1 MALFQQDLQTQV
13 ISEQAVQEPS
23 AIGAISGLASAFL
36 KAQPSPSTKG
46 APNYEQSIIANF
58 ATELNTLEAL
68 KESGSINEVDFSR
81 RLGKARSEIAKIK
94 DANVPQGLQNQYE
107 VNSGRDFN
115 SFGYNTNEEYET
127 ANLLEG
133 DFAKAIRPS
142 VVSELEAAGEVVT
155 TESVNNAVLNK
166 LEEKASLENELNIQ
180 NKKLALGQSID
191 DTAVSKNIKADY
203 DVLASFFKDAAA
215 DGIVTKNEFLSA
227 QLGVSNLM
235 TTKYGQFKSNPKINA
250 VMEQMTGLLDDIGKG
265 VSDTPSAV
273 LADTIQIALQNEG
286 FSAGTIA
293 VVRAMQEGKNIGQ
306 FQDIMANNKEGK
318 TVADAM
324 VFIAGADLTEDK
336 LVEIFNTATPPP
348 VADVAGT
355 NPSLLSIP
363 TVKDNPNEYQTIV
376 DKFSESAKT
385 PASNDLLGNEKV
397 RNSFLTSLNVAG
409 SAVASQGDE
418 YILGEKLLSKF
429 ASNSI
434 VKNLEAVYSVDPQNA
449 AQTNDVLQAGL
460 SSERVRQSLE
470 LNNRLDAGAGAGQL
484 VMADAEGKLQ
494 LNNELIEKNKDKL
507 VGGAA
512 GWAEMQG
519 KINAAGGL
527 EKFLQL
533 PPMVN
538 SAINTDA
545 SIMVSGTQYLLKD
558 IFSIDFN
565 KVLKLSNNLKLID
578 SKLVNLESLATKYQD
593 DTDMLRGRSTN
604 LTPSQN
610 AEVMAAINEGSNL
623 GIPLEDIDFD
633 SNAPATPAEPSGE
646 IVTTPIDTVESGS
659 VGRSLTGEERTA
671 LSDQGGLAAT
681 AYLENL
687 GFTDNLFD
695 SFKAT
700 DTQYSNTPHVPVFTA
715 TEQTDALRVLDNV
728 ADTIYGNNPELASAF
743 KIIMENES
751 GGKLAELGYGNLSG
765 TDLYNN
771 VNAPVGSAKRTAL
784 QNMENSTAYING
796 DREKKDMMIFDIMY
810 DDQYRDSGFKLGN
823 TNPGDGSKY
832 RGRGIISLTGK
843 ANYKKYG
850 DMIGVDLVNNPD
862 YMQNRPDIMIAA
874 SIAYL
879 KDKGFDQGT
888 LSARK
893 MAKVVGHADD
903 NLKTEARQRWAD
915 TIKDIERSGNQAL
928 ADTISLND
936 EYAAQEKVG
945 VTADGDIG
953 PNSRKA
959 MRKYL
964 EKEIGIVP
972 EGISDNDLVIL
983 VNRS

>member
-23 AIGAISGLASAFL
+23 AIGAISGLAGAFL
-36 KAQPSPSTKG
+36 KAQPSGSTKG

-115 SFGYNTNEEYET
+115 SFGYNTNEEYEK

-142 VVSELEAAGEVVT
+142 VVSELEAAGQVATPDAVD
-155 TESVNNAVLNK
+155 NAVLNK
-166 LEEKASLENELNIQ
+166 LEDKTSLENDLNTQ
-180 NKKLALGQSID
+180 NKKLALGQPID

-203 DVLASFFKDAAA
+203 DVLTSFFKDAAS

-235 TTKYGQFKSNPKINA
+235 TTKYGQFKSNPKINS

-318 TVADAM
+318 AVADAM

-336 LVEIFNTATPPP
+336 LVEIFNTSTPPG

-363 TVKDNPNEYQTIV
+363 TVKDNPNEYQTVV

-385 PASNDLLGNEKV
+385 PTSNDLLGNEKV

-409 SAVASQGDE
+409 SAVASQSDE

-494 LNNELIEKNKDKL
+494 LNNEMIEKNKDKL

-512 GWAEMQG
+512 GWSEMQG

-646 IVTTPIDTVESGS
+646 IAVTPLDSDGNPTITLATPLQSGFDSLTESEGTDIHLDGRNIITLPYGIVPDKNSIKKSDGTVIDPTGTHGLKESDLTDIDYSGATKFGLSRSSYSSDEQFAKAVYVEFGKQAGENYGTGFKDLSDKAKEAAYDMAWNAGVESAGWSS
-659 VGRSLTGEERTA
+659 VKTMLDETSKDASTQTTDNLIGFTTNFKSGKEKVNNVSVNNYPRGLLKRRLTTYNLVAKTGEEAVDIVTT
-671 LSDQGGLAAT
+671 SVETNG
-681 AYLENL
+681 
-687 GFTDNLFD
+687 
-695 SFKAT
+695 
-700 DTQYSNTPHVPVFTA
+700 
-715 TEQTDALRVLDNV
+715 
-728 ADTIYGNNPELASAF
+728 
-743 KIIMENES
+743 
-751 GGKLAELGYGNLSG
+751 
-765 TDLYNN
+765 
-771 VNAPVGSAKRTAL
+771 KRTG
-784 QNMENSTAYING
+784 TKY
-796 DREKKDMMIFDIMY
+796 DI
-810 DDQYRDSGFKLGN
+810 RKA
-823 TNPGDGSKY
+823 DGTVLKSWTKP
-832 RGRGIISLTGK
+832 
-843 ANYKKYG
+843 
-850 DMIGVDLVNNPD
+850 DLNET
-862 YMQNRPDIMIAA
+862 
-874 SIAYL
+874 L
-879 KDKGFDQGT
+879 GT
-888 LSARK
+888 LS
-893 MAKVVGHADD
+893 
-903 NLKTEARQRWAD
+903 
-915 TIKDIERSGNQAL
+915 
-928 ADTISLND
+928 
-936 EYAAQEKVG
+936 
-945 VTADGDIG
+945 
-953 PNSRKA
+953 
-959 MRKYL
+959 
-964 EKEIGIVP
+964 
-972 EGISDNDLVIL
+972 
-983 VNRS
+983 VN

>member
-23 AIGAISGLASAFL
+23 AIGAISGLAGAFL
-36 KAQPSPSTKG
+36 KAQPSGSTKG

-115 SFGYNTNEEYET
+115 SFGYNTNEEYEK

-142 VVSELEAAGEVVT
+142 VVSELEAAGQVATPDAVD
-155 TESVNNAVLNK
+155 NAVLNK
-166 LEEKASLENELNIQ
+166 LEDKTSLENDLNTQ
-180 NKKLALGQSID
+180 NKKLALGQPID

-203 DVLASFFKDAAA
+203 DVLTSFFKDAAS

-235 TTKYGQFKSNPKINA
+235 TTKYGQFKSNPKINS

-336 LVEIFNTATPPP
+336 LVEIFNTARRPS
-348 VADVAGT
+348 VADAAGT

-363 TVKDNPNEYQTIV
+363 TVKDNPNEYQTVV

-385 PASNDLLGNEKV
+385 PTSNDLLGNEKV

-409 SAVASQGDE
+409 SAVASQSDE

-494 LNNELIEKNKDKL
+494 LNNEMIEKNKDKL

-512 GWAEMQG
+512 GWSEMQG

-646 IVTTPIDTVESGS
+646 IAVTPLDSDGNPTITLATPLQSGFDSLTESEGTDIHLDGRNIITLPYGIVPDKNSIKKSDGTVIDPTGTHGLKESDLTDIDYSGATKFGLSRSSYSSDEQFAKAVYVEFGKQAGENYGTGFKDLSDKAKEAAYDIAWNSGVKSTGWSS
-659 VGRSLTGEERTA
+659 VKTMLDETSKDASTQTTDNLIGFTTNFKSGKEKVNNVSVNNYPRGLLKRRLTTYNLVAKTGEEAVDIVTT
-671 LSDQGGLAAT
+671 SVETNG
-681 AYLENL
+681 
-687 GFTDNLFD
+687 
-695 SFKAT
+695 
-700 DTQYSNTPHVPVFTA
+700 
-715 TEQTDALRVLDNV
+715 
-728 ADTIYGNNPELASAF
+728 
-743 KIIMENES
+743 
-751 GGKLAELGYGNLSG
+751 
-765 TDLYNN
+765 
-771 VNAPVGSAKRTAL
+771 KRTG
-784 QNMENSTAYING
+784 TKY
-796 DREKKDMMIFDIMY
+796 DI
-810 DDQYRDSGFKLGN
+810 RKA
-823 TNPGDGSKY
+823 DGTVLKSWTKP
-832 RGRGIISLTGK
+832 
-843 ANYKKYG
+843 
-850 DMIGVDLVNNPD
+850 DLNET
-862 YMQNRPDIMIAA
+862 
-874 SIAYL
+874 L
-879 KDKGFDQGT
+879 GT
-888 LSARK
+888 LS
-893 MAKVVGHADD
+893 
-903 NLKTEARQRWAD
+903 
-915 TIKDIERSGNQAL
+915 
-928 ADTISLND
+928 
-936 EYAAQEKVG
+936 
-945 VTADGDIG
+945 
-953 PNSRKA
+953 
-959 MRKYL
+959 
-964 EKEIGIVP
+964 
-972 EGISDNDLVIL
+972 
-983 VNRS
+983 VN

>member
-36 KAQPSPSTKG
+36 KAQPSGSTKG

-142 VVSELEAAGEVVT
+142 VVSELEAAGQVATPDAVD
-155 TESVNNAVLNK
+155 NAVLNK
-166 LEEKASLENELNIQ
+166 LEDKTSLENDLNIQ

-336 LVEIFNTATPPP
+336 LVEIFNTSTPPG

-363 TVKDNPNEYQTIV
+363 SVKDNPNEYQTVV

-409 SAVASQGDE
+409 SAVASQSDE

-434 VKNLEAVYSVDPQNA
+434 VKNLEAIYSVDPQNA

-593 DTDMLRGRSTN
+593 DTDMLRGRNNN
-604 LTPSQN
+604 LTPSQD
-610 AEVMAAINEGSNL
+610 AEVTAAINEGSNL

-633 SNAPATPAEPSGE
+633 SNAPATPVEPSGE
-646 IVTTPIDTVESGS
+646 IAVTKIDTTNVDFSFIKEREGSESSVYVPEKDGKVLGNSGPTIASGFDIGQRSESDLKGLPTDIINKLKPYLGLKGSAAKTFVDNNKLSLTTKELDTINEFAKKKEISKLKERWNNSGS
-659 VGRSLTGEERTA
+659 TVSFDDLTKE
-671 LSDQGGLAAT
+671 QAT
-681 AYLENL
+681 
-687 GFTDNLFD
+687 
-695 SFKAT
+695 
-700 DTQYSNTPHVPVFTA
+700 V
-715 TEQTDALRVLDNV
+715 V
-728 ADTIYGNNPELASAF
+728 ASVAF
-743 KIIMENES
+743 Q
-751 GGKLAELGYGNLSG
+751 YGNLS
-765 TDLYNN
+765 
-771 VNAPVGSAKRTAL
+771 
-784 QNMENSTAYING
+784 
-796 DREKKDMMIFDIMY
+796 
-810 DDQYRDSGFKLGN
+810 
-823 TNPGDGSKY
+823 
-832 RGRGIISLTGK
+832 
-843 ANYKKYG
+843 
-850 DMIGVDLVNNPD
+850 
-862 YMQNRPDIMIAA
+862 
-874 SIAYL
+874 
-879 KDKGFDQGT
+879 
-888 LSARK
+888 
-893 MAKVVGHADD
+893 
-903 NLKTEARQRWAD
+903 TEAPTFWGYVTSGDWVAAATELRNFGDNYSSRRGLEAD
-915 TIKDIERSGNQAL
+915 
-928 ADTISLND
+928 
-936 EYAAQEKVG
+936 
-945 VTADGDIG
+945 
-953 PNSRKA
+953 
-959 MRKYL
+959 YL
-964 EKEIGIVP
+964 EGK
-972 EGISDNDLVIL
+972 
-983 VNRS
+983 

>member
-23 AIGAISGLASAFL
+23 AIGAISDLAGAFL
-36 KAQPSPSTKG
+36 KAQPSGSTKG
-46 APNYEQSIIANF
+46 APNYEQSLIANF

-142 VVSELEAAGEVVT
+142 VVSELEAAGQVATPDAVD
-155 TESVNNAVLNK
+155 NAVLNK
-166 LEEKASLENELNIQ
+166 LEDKTSLENDLNTQ
-180 NKKLALGQSID
+180 NKKLALGQPID

-203 DVLASFFKDAAA
+203 DVLTSFFKDAAS

-235 TTKYGQFKSNPKINA
+235 TTKYGQFKSNPKINS

-336 LVEIFNTATPPP
+336 LVEIFNTSTPPG

-363 TVKDNPNEYQTIV
+363 TVKDNPNEYQTVV

-385 PASNDLLGNEKV
+385 PTSNDLLGNEKV

-409 SAVASQGDE
+409 SAVASQGNE

-449 AQTNDVLQAGL
+449 AQTNDVLQEGL

-470 LNNRLDAGAGAGQL
+470 LNSRLDAGAGAGQL

-494 LNNELIEKNKDKL
+494 LNNEMIEKNKDKL
-507 VGGAA
+507 VGGAS

-593 DTDMLRGRSTN
+593 DTDMLRGRSNN
-604 LTPSQN
+604 LTPFQN
-610 AEVMAAINEGSNL
+610 AEVMAAINEGPSL
-623 GIPLEDIDFD
+623 D
-633 SNAPATPAEPSGE
+633 SNAEATPKEPDEE
-646 IVTTPIDTVESGS
+646 IAVTNIDTTNVDFSFIKEREGSESSVYVPEKDGKVLGNSGPTIASGFDIGQRSESDLKGLPTAIINKLKPYLGLKGS
-659 VGRSLTGEERTA
+659 AAKTFVDNNKLTLTTKE
-671 LSDQGGLAAT
+671 L
-681 AYLENL
+681 
-687 GFTDNLFD
+687 
-695 SFKAT
+695 
-700 DTQYSNTPHVPVFTA
+700 
-715 TEQTDALRVLDNV
+715 
-728 ADTIYGNNPELASAF
+728 DTI
-743 KIIMENES
+743 NEFAKKQEI
-751 GGKLAELGYGNLSG
+751 GKLKQDWNNSASTVSFDDLTKEQATVVASVAFQYGNLATETPKFWGYVTSG
-765 TDLYNN
+765 DW
-771 VNAPVGSAKRTAL
+771 VAAAKELR
-784 QNMENSTAYING
+784 NF
-796 DREKKDMMIFDIMY
+796 KDDFSS
-810 DDQYRDSGFKLGN
+810 RRNLE
-823 TNPGDGSKY
+823 
-832 RGRGIISLTGK
+832 
-843 ANYKKYG
+843 
-850 DMIGVDLVNNPD
+850 
-862 YMQNRPDIMIAA
+862 
-874 SIAYL
+874 
-879 KDKGFDQGT
+879 
-888 LSARK
+888 
-893 MAKVVGHADD
+893 AD
-903 NLKTEARQRWAD
+903 
-915 TIKDIERSGNQAL
+915 
-928 ADTISLND
+928 
-936 EYAAQEKVG
+936 
-945 VTADGDIG
+945 
-953 PNSRKA
+953 
-959 MRKYL
+959 YL
-964 EKEIGIVP
+964 EGK
-972 EGISDNDLVIL
+972 
-983 VNRS
+983 

>member
-23 AIGAISGLASAFL
+23 AIGAISDLAGAFL
-36 KAQPSPSTKG
+36 KAQPSASTKDQ
-46 APNYEQSIIANF
+46 PNYEQSLIANF
-58 ATELNTLEAL
+58 STTLEGL
-68 KESGSINEVDFSR
+68 EQRKESGQIGQVDFSR
-81 RLGKARSEIAKIK
+81 LLSNARRDIANLK
-94 DANVPQGLQNQYE
+94 DANVPQGLQNKYE
-107 VNSGRDFN
+107 VLSGRDFG
-115 SFGYNTNEEYET
+115 SYGYDTDEDFEK
-127 ANLLEG
+127 ANLLDS
-133 DFAKAIRPS
+133 DFAKAIQPS

-166 LEEKASLENELNIQ
+166 LEEKTSLENELNIQ
-180 NKKLALGQSID
+180 TKKLALGQPVD
-191 DTAVSKNIKADY
+191 DTVVSNNIKADY
-203 DVLASFFKDAAA
+203 DVLASFAKEALG
-215 DGIVTKNEFLSA
+215 DGIITKNEYLSM
-227 QLGVSNLM
+227 QLSVSSQM
-235 TTKYGQFKSNPKINA
+235 TAKYGQFKTNPQVSA

-265 VSDTPSAV
+265 VSNTPGAV

-306 FQDIMANNKEGK
+306 FQNLMANNTDGK

-324 VFIAGADLTEDK
+324 TFLTGADLTEDK
-336 LVEIFNTATPPP
+336 IVEIFNTANPPS

-363 TVKDNPNEYQTIV
+363 TVKDNPNEYKTV
-376 DKFSESAKT
+376 VEKFSESAKVPT
-385 PASNDLLGNEKV
+385 SNDLLGNKEF

-409 SAVASQGDE
+409 SAVASQSDE

-434 VKNLEAVYSVDPQNA
+434 VKNLETIYSVDPQNA

-460 SSERVRQSLE
+460 SSERVRQVLE

-633 SNAPATPAEPSGE
+633 SNAPATPAEPAEE
-646 IVTTPIDTVESGS
+646 IVATPI
-659 VGRSLTGEERTA
+659 
-671 LSDQGGLAAT
+671 GGL
-681 AYLENL
+681 NL
-687 GFTDNLFD
+687 DSSLDEILVSEGGF
-695 SFKAT
+695 
-700 DTQYSNTPHVPVFTA
+700 
-715 TEQTDALRVLDNV
+715 
-728 ADTIYGNNPELASAF
+728 
-743 KIIMENES
+743 
-751 GGKLAELGYGNLSG
+751 
-765 TDLYNN
+765 
-771 VNAPVGSAKRTAL
+771 
-784 QNMENSTAYING
+784 
-796 DREKKDMMIFDIMY
+796 
-810 DDQYRDSGFKLGN
+810 
-823 TNPGDGSKY
+823 
-832 RGRGIISLTGK
+832 
-843 ANYKKYG
+843 
-850 DMIGVDLVNNPD
+850 
-862 YMQNRPDIMIAA
+862 QNRP
-874 SIAYL
+874 
-879 KDKGFDQGT
+879 KDRGNYRPDGT
-888 LSARK
+888 LIGTNRGVTPNSLAEFK
-893 MAKVVGHADD
+893 GVDPNTITEADIKAVTED
-903 NLKTEARQRWAD
+903 EARQIFKQLYFDKPKLNQLPVNLQEAVFDMQVNSGRNAVRILQKLAGMSKDKRDGYVGPETLKALQGVNITNEQYAD
-915 TIKDIERSGNQAL
+915 ARIEFYNNLVKSDPNQYGENL
-928 ADTISLND
+928 AGWIARAN
-936 EYAAQEKVG
+936 
-945 VTADGDIG
+945 
-953 PNSRKA
+953 
-959 MRKYL
+959 KYR
-964 EKEIGIVP
+964 
-972 EGISDNDLVIL
+972 N
-983 VNRS
+983 

>member
-23 AIGAISGLASAFL
+23 AIGAISGLAGAFL
-36 KAQPSPSTKG
+36 KAQPSGSTKG
-46 APNYEQSIIANF
+46 EANYEQSLIANF
-58 ATELNTLEAL
+58 SNTLENL
-68 KESGSINEVDFSR
+68 KQARESGELNEVAISR
-81 RLGKARSEIAKIK
+81 LAQQARADVGKLRNDRVPEVAQQTWENFTGIEFGAGLG
-94 DANVPQGLQNQYE
+94 
-107 VNSGRDFN
+107 
-115 SFGYNTNEEYET
+115 TNEEYQK
-127 ANLLEG
+127 AQLLEG
-133 DFAKAIRPS
+133 AFAIGIRPS
-142 VVSELEAAGEVVT
+142 VVSELEANGIDATDDV
-155 TESVNNAVLNK
+155 VNNAVLAKVEKKNK
-166 LEEKASLENELNIQ
+166 NEAALQEERSNYEQGLPV
-180 NKKLALGQSID
+180 D
-191 DTAVSKNIKADY
+191 DTVISKNIKAD
-203 DVLASFFKDAAA
+203 LQTLTSFFKDATA
-215 DGIVTKNEFLSA
+215 DGVVTRNEFLSA

-235 TTKYGQFKSNPKINA
+235 ATKYGQFKTNPKISA
-250 VMEQMTGLLDDIGKG
+250 VIEQMNGLIDDIGKRVG
-265 VSDTPSAV
+265 TGPMAAEIDKMT
-273 LADTIQIALQNEG
+273 LALQSQD
-286 FSAGTIA
+286 FTAGTIA
-293 VVRAMQEGKNIGQ
+293 VVRALYEGKDVTSLKSLMSKGKG
-306 FQDIMANNKEGK
+306 DK
-318 TVADAM
+318 TVEAAM
-324 VFIAGADLTEDK
+324 VYLMETNLTEDK
-336 LVEIFNTATPPP
+336 IVEIFNTATPPP

-363 TVKDNPNEYQTIV
+363 TVKDNPNEYETVV

-429 ASNSI
+429 ASNSA

-494 LNNELIEKNKDKL
+494 LNNEMIEKNKDKL

-593 DTDMLRGRSTN
+593 DTDMLRGRDNGN

-610 AEVMAAINEGSNL
+610 AEVMEIIEQDQA
-623 GIPLEDIDFD
+623 
-633 SNAPATPAEPSGE
+633 NAPATPAEPSGE
-646 IVTTPIDTVESGS
+646 IVTTPIDTVETTPVDRTLTSEQQNAISNVSEITKASIEPITTRAGTYSFTKTNKAIEAS
-659 VGRSLTGEERTA
+659 VKNPIKQALLKGAITIETGGAGPVTERKYTYKNAVDEGGEVWKNRMDAVGLGPNATGEEVFNA
-671 LSDQGGLAAT
+671 VYANSDTG
-681 AYLENL
+681 
-687 GFTDNLFD
+687 
-695 SFKAT
+695 
-700 DTQYSNTPHVPVFTA
+700 
-715 TEQTDALRVLDNV
+715 
-728 ADTIYGNNPELASAF
+728 
-743 KIIMENES
+743 
-751 GGKLAELGYGNLSG
+751 
-765 TDLYNN
+765 
-771 VNAPVGSAKRTAL
+771 
-784 QNMENSTAYING
+784 NG
-796 DREKKDMMIFDIMY
+796 DY
-810 DDQYRDSGFKLGN
+810 AS
-823 TNPGDGSKY
+823 GDGNRY
-832 RGRGIISLTGK
+832 RGRGLIQITGK
-843 ANYKKYG
+843 NTYQ
-850 DMIGVDLVNNPD
+850 GVQDVLKGQGIIIDLINNPD
-862 YMQNRPDIMIAA
+862 LANDNKYALPVALAFLEYKGLDETSIDTITTNKLNDFINGGAKRKIA
-874 SIAYL
+874 
-879 KDKGFDQGT
+879 
-888 LSARK
+888 
-893 MAKVVGHADD
+893 
-903 NLKTEARQRWAD
+903 EARWEEVID
-915 TIKDIERSGNQAL
+915 LLEL
-928 ADTISLND
+928 AGMREKAEELELRN

-953 PNSRKA
+953 KISRKA

-964 EKEIGIVP
+964 QKEIGIVP

>member
-13 ISEQAVQEPS
+13 ISEQAVEEPS

-36 KAQPSPSTKG
+36 KAQPSASTKG
-46 APNYEQSIIANF
+46 APNYEQSLIANSP
-58 ATELNTLEAL
+58 TELNILEQL
-68 KESGSINEVDFSR
+68 KESGSINQIDFDR
-81 RLGKARSEIAKIK
+81 RLGDARREISKIDDSK
-94 DANVPQGLQNQYE
+94 IPQGIQNQYE
-107 VNSGRDFN
+107 GLSGRDIN
-115 SFGYNTNEEYET
+115 SFGFDTNEDYEK
-127 ANLLEG
+127 AELLKGE
-133 DFAKAIRPS
+133 FAKAIKPS

-166 LEEKASLENELNIQ
+166 LKDKASLENELNIQ

-235 TTKYGQFKSNPKINA
+235 TTKYGQFKSNPKINS

-336 LVEIFNTATPPP
+336 LVEIFNTTTPPP

-363 TVKDNPNEYQTIV
+363 TVKDNPNEYQTVV

-385 PASNDLLGNEKV
+385 PASNDLLGNKKV

-449 AQTNDVLQAGL
+449 AQTNDVLQAAL

-470 LNNRLDAGAGAGQL
+470 LNNRLDAGVGAGQL

-494 LNNELIEKNKDKL
+494 LNNEMIEKNKDKL

-538 SAINTDA
+538 GAINPDA
-545 SIMVSGTQYLLKD
+545 SIRPRGTNDTFDTRYLLKD

-593 DTDMLRGRSTN
+593 DTDMLRGRSNNN
-604 LTPSQN
+604 LAPEDRAKVIETIEQDQEVNVPVV
-610 AEVMAAINEGSNL
+610 AE
-623 GIPLEDIDFD
+623 
-633 SNAPATPAEPSGE
+633 EPSVDTVGLAPE
-646 IVTTPIDTVESGS
+646 TDAEFVPQAQPGQKVQGGFGRPIPTQFSGGAATIEQEAAVDTVETTPVDRTLTSEQQNSISNVSEITKASNEPITTRAGTYSFTKTNKAIEKS
-659 VGRSLTGEERTA
+659 VKNPIKQALLKGAITIETGGAGPVTEKKYTYKNAVAVGGEVWKNRMDAVGLGPNATGEEVFNA
-671 LSDQGGLAAT
+671 VYANSDTGNGDYASGDGNRYRGRGLIQITGKNTYQGVQ
-681 AYLENL
+681 
-687 GFTDNLFD
+687 D
-695 SFKAT
+695 
-700 DTQYSNTPHVPVFTA
+700 
-715 TEQTDALRVLDNV
+715 VLKRQGIIIDL
-728 ADTIYGNNPELASAF
+728 INNPELANDNKYALPVALAF
-743 KIIMENES
+743 LEYKGLDETSIDTITTN
-751 GGKLAELGYGNLSG
+751 KLN
-765 TDLYNN
+765 DF
-771 VNAPVGSAKRTAL
+771 
-784 QNMENSTAYING
+784 ING
-796 DREKKDMMIFDIMY
+796 GANRKIAEARWEEVIDLLELAGMREKAEELEL
-810 DDQYRDSGFKLGN
+810 RN
-823 TNPGDGSKY
+823 
-832 RGRGIISLTGK
+832 
-843 ANYKKYG
+843 
-850 DMIGVDLVNNPD
+850 
-862 YMQNRPDIMIAA
+862 
-874 SIAYL
+874 
-879 KDKGFDQGT
+879 
-888 LSARK
+888 
-893 MAKVVGHADD
+893 
-903 NLKTEARQRWAD
+903 
-915 TIKDIERSGNQAL
+915 
-928 ADTISLND
+928 

-953 PNSRKA
+953 KISRKA

-964 EKEIGIVP
+964 QKKIGIVP

>member
-13 ISEQAVQEPS
+13 ISEQAVEEPS

-36 KAQPSPSTKG
+36 KAQPSASTKG
-46 APNYEQSIIANF
+46 APNYEQSLIANF
-58 ATELNTLEAL
+58 STELNTLEQL
-68 KESGSINEVDFSR
+68 KESGSINQIDFDR
-81 RLGKARSEIAKIK
+81 RLGKARSEISKIK
-94 DANVPQGLQNQYE
+94 DSNVPQGLQNQYE
-107 VNSGRDFN
+107 VQSGRDFN
-115 SFGYNTNEEYET
+115 SFGYNTNEEYEK
-127 ANLLEG
+127 AQLLEG
-133 DFAKAIRPS
+133 DFAKAIQPS

-166 LEEKASLENELNIQ
+166 LEEKTSLENELNIQ
-180 NKKLALGQSID
+180 NKKLALGQPID
-191 DTAVSKNIKADY
+191 DTTVSKNIKADY
-203 DVLASFFKDAAA
+203 DILASFFKDAAA
-215 DGIVTKNEFLSA
+215 DGIVTKNEYLSA

-306 FQDIMANNKEGK
+306 FQDIMANNEEGK

-336 LVEIFNTATPPP
+336 LVEIFNTSTPPD
-348 VADVAGT
+348 VADVPGT

-363 TVKDNPNEYQTIV
+363 TVKDNPNEYETIV

-385 PASNDLLGNEKV
+385 PTSNNLLGNEKE

-409 SAVASQGDE
+409 SAVASQSDE

-449 AQTNDVLQAGL
+449 AQTNDVLQAAL

-470 LNNRLDAGAGAGQL
+470 LNSRLDAGAGAGQL

-538 SAINTDA
+538 GAINPDA
-545 SIMVSGTQYLLKD
+545 SIRPRGTNDTFDTRYLLKD

-593 DTDMLRGRSTN
+593 DTDMLRGRLAPEDRAKVIEAIEQDQEVN
-604 LTPSQN
+604 VPVV
-610 AEVMAAINEGSNL
+610 AE
-623 GIPLEDIDFD
+623 
-633 SNAPATPAEPSGE
+633 EPSVDTVGLAPNVVSTDPTTEETEFVPQAQPGQQVQGGFGRPIPTQFSGGAATIETVGTKENPYDTPRTVAEFDRIPIGGLFIGRNGE
-646 IVTTPIDTVESGS
+646 IRTK
-659 VGRSLTGEERTA
+659 RKER
-671 LSDQGGLAAT
+671 
-681 AYLENL
+681 N
-687 GFTDNLFD
+687 
-695 SFKAT
+695 K
-700 DTQYSNTPHVPVFTA
+700 
-715 TEQTDALRVLDNV
+715 
-728 ADTIYGNNPELASAF
+728 
-743 KIIMENES
+743 
-751 GGKLAELGYGNLSG
+751 
-765 TDLYNN
+765 
-771 VNAPVGSAKRTAL
+771 
-784 QNMENSTAYING
+784 
-796 DREKKDMMIFDIMY
+796 
-810 DDQYRDSGFKLGN
+810 
-823 TNPGDGSKY
+823 
-832 RGRGIISLTGK
+832 
-843 ANYKKYG
+843 
-850 DMIGVDLVNNPD
+850 
-862 YMQNRPDIMIAA
+862 
-874 SIAYL
+874 
-879 KDKGFDQGT
+879 
-888 LSARK
+888 
-893 MAKVVGHADD
+893 
-903 NLKTEARQRWAD
+903 
-915 TIKDIERSGNQAL
+915 
-928 ADTISLND
+928 
-936 EYAAQEKVG
+936 
-945 VTADGDIG
+945 
-953 PNSRKA
+953 
-959 MRKYL
+959 
-964 EKEIGIVP
+964 
-972 EGISDNDLVIL
+972 
-983 VNRS
+983 

>member
-13 ISEQAVQEPS
+13 ISEQAIEEPS
-23 AIGAISGLASAFL
+23 AIGAISDLAGAFL

-46 APNYEQSIIANF
+46 APNYEQSLIANF
-58 ATELNTLEAL
+58 STTLEGL
-68 KESGSINEVDFSR
+68 EQRKESGQIGQVDFSR
-81 RLGKARSEIAKIK
+81 LLSNARRDIANLK
-94 DANVPQGLQNQYE
+94 DANVPQGLQNKYE
-107 VNSGRDFN
+107 VLSGRDFG
-115 SFGYNTNEEYET
+115 SYGYDTDEDFEK
-127 ANLLEG
+127 ANLLDS
-133 DFAKAIRPS
+133 DFAKAIQPS

-166 LEEKASLENELNIQ
+166 LEEKTSLENELNIQ
-180 NKKLALGQSID
+180 TKKLALGQPVD
-191 DTAVSKNIKADY
+191 DTVVSNNIKADY
-203 DVLASFFKDAAA
+203 DVLASFAKEALG
-215 DGIVTKNEFLSA
+215 DGIVTKNEYLSM
-227 QLGVSNLM
+227 QLSVSNQM
-235 TTKYGQFKSNPKINA
+235 TAKYGQFKTNPQVSA

-265 VSDTPSAV
+265 VSNTPGAV

-306 FQDIMANNKEGK
+306 FQNLMANNTDGK

-324 VFIAGADLTEDK
+324 TFLTGADLTEDK
-336 LVEIFNTATPPP
+336 IVEIFNTANPPS

-363 TVKDNPNEYQTIV
+363 TVKDNPNEYKTV
-376 DKFSESAKT
+376 VEKFSESAKVPT
-385 PASNDLLGNEKV
+385 SNDLLGNKEF

-409 SAVASQGDE
+409 SAVASQSDE

-434 VKNLEAVYSVDPQNA
+434 VKNLETIYSVDPQNA

-460 SSERVRQSLE
+460 SSERVRQVLE

-533 PPMVN
+533 PPIVN

-633 SNAPATPAEPSGE
+633 SNAPATPAEPAEE
-646 IVTTPIDTVESGS
+646 IVVTPI
-659 VGRSLTGEERTA
+659 
-671 LSDQGGLAAT
+671 GGL
-681 AYLENL
+681 NL
-687 GFTDNLFD
+687 DSSLDEILVSEGGF
-695 SFKAT
+695 
-700 DTQYSNTPHVPVFTA
+700 
-715 TEQTDALRVLDNV
+715 
-728 ADTIYGNNPELASAF
+728 
-743 KIIMENES
+743 
-751 GGKLAELGYGNLSG
+751 
-765 TDLYNN
+765 
-771 VNAPVGSAKRTAL
+771 
-784 QNMENSTAYING
+784 
-796 DREKKDMMIFDIMY
+796 
-810 DDQYRDSGFKLGN
+810 
-823 TNPGDGSKY
+823 
-832 RGRGIISLTGK
+832 
-843 ANYKKYG
+843 
-850 DMIGVDLVNNPD
+850 
-862 YMQNRPDIMIAA
+862 QNRP
-874 SIAYL
+874 
-879 KDKGFDQGT
+879 KDRGNYRPDGT
-888 LSARK
+888 LIGTNRGVTPNSLAEFK
-893 MAKVVGHADD
+893 GVDPNTITEADIKAVTED
-903 NLKTEARQRWAD
+903 EARQIFKQLYFDKPKLNQLPVNLQEAVFDMQVNSGRNAVRILQKLAGMSKDKRDGYVGPETLKALQGVNITNEQYAD
-915 TIKDIERSGNQAL
+915 ARIEFYNNLVKSDPNQYGKNL
-928 ADTISLND
+928 AGWIARAN
-936 EYAAQEKVG
+936 
-945 VTADGDIG
+945 
-953 PNSRKA
+953 
-959 MRKYL
+959 KYR
-964 EKEIGIVP
+964 
-972 EGISDNDLVIL
+972 N
-983 VNRS
+983 